1 MELFSLKKE
10 GHSDTCCTVENVM
23 LNEIS
28 QSLKE
33 KHSTS
38 MRDLKESNSQTEVDW
53 WLPGAAEG
61 GKTELLFSGQSF
73 SFIRRREVLELHNNA
88 NRLNIIEL
96 YI

>member
-1 MELFSLKKE
+1 MELFSLKQE

-38 MRDLKESNSQTEVDW
+38 TRDLKESNSQTEVDW

-61 GKTELLFSGQSF
+61 GRQSCCLVGRV
-73 SFIRRREVLELHNNA
+73 SVL
-88 NRLNIIEL
+88 
-96 YI
+96 